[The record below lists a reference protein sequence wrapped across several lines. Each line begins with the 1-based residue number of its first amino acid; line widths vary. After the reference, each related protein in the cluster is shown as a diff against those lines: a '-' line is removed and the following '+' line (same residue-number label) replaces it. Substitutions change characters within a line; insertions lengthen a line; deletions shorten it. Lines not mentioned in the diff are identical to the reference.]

1 VADTDADLA
10 GARRPEPRASTAPLI
25 AAIASG
31 TVLTPLNSAM
41 IAVAL
46 IDLSRDFGLDFHAVT
61 WLISSFYLA
70 SAVGLP
76 VMGRLGDLYGPK
88 RVFLAGLALVAAA
101 SGLAPFAPSF
111 GVLIALRI
119 VQALGGAALYPSGL
133 GILRSARVPR
143 HERSLATLSSGSSI
157 ASSIGPTLGG
167 LLVGVAGWQAIF
179 LVNIPIVALSFTVAV
194 VALPPDPPLRLGRR
208 VRDMVDLLDPLGALT
223 FAFGLIALL
232 WFLLSLSTGI
242 AWYALPVALVAGAV
256 FVRFEKR
263 SDNPFIDLQALRA
276 NHALVAAC
284 LQYALVNVVFYSIFF
299 GMPSFIEQAKG
310 RPPAHAGLVILPMTI
325 LGVLMYVP
333 AVRVVERLGVRASL
347 LIGASFMTA
356 GTFLLLS
363 VSSDTSVPQIAGTL
377 ALVGVATAFNTLGL
391 QTAMYAAAPR
401 EQMGATAGL
410 FQTSRY
416 VGSILSASLLGL
428 VFGHRIDVGRL
439 HILSGLLGSLGIVIL
454 LLSLLSSSFGSDRA
468 AAAARRPRT
477 DR

>member
-1 VADTDADLA
+1 MTDTEADLA
-10 GARRPEPRASTAPLI
+10 GGDGPARRVSTAPLI

-46 IDLSRDFGLDFHAVT
+46 IDLSRAFGLDFHAVT

-88 RVFLAGLALVAAA
+88 RIFLAGLALVALA

-133 GILRSARVPR
+133 GILRNARIPR
-143 HERSLATLSSGSSI
+143 HERALAILSSCSSV
-157 ASSIGPTLGG
+157 AASIGPTLGG
-167 LLVGVAGWQAIF
+167 FLVGFGGWQAIF
-179 LVNIPIVALSFTVAV
+179 LVNVPIVAVSFVVAV
-194 VALPPDPPLRLGRR
+194 RALPRDTPLRLGLHA
-208 VRDMVDLLDPLGALT
+208 RDLFDSLDPLGGLA
-223 FAFGLIALL
+223 FASSLVALL
-232 WFLLSLSTGI
+232 WFLLSLSTGV
-242 AWYALPVALVAGAV
+242 AWYALPAALVAGAI
-256 FVRFEKR
+256 FVRVEQHAG
-263 SDNPFIDLQALRA
+263 NPFIDLRALRE
-276 NHALVAAC
+276 NRALVAAC

-299 GMPSFIEQAKG
+299 GMPSFIEGAKG
-310 RPPAHAGLVILPMTI
+310 LGPERAGLVILPMTI

-333 AVRVVERLGVRASL
+333 AVRVVERFGVRASL
-347 LIGASFMTA
+347 MVGASFMTTGA
-356 GTFLLLS
+356 FLLLAIHNG
-363 VSSDTSVPQIAGTL
+363 TSVPQIAASL
-377 ALVGVATAFNTLGL
+377 AVIGVATAFNTLGL

-401 EQMGATAGL
+401 ERMGATAGL

-416 VGSILSASLLGL
+416 VGSILSATLLGL
-428 VFGHRIDVGRL
+428 VFGHRIDIRQL

-454 LLSLLSSSFGSDRA
+454 LLSLLSSSFGNDPA
-468 AAAARRPRT
+468 AAAARPRRT
-477 DR
+477 AG